1 MCNNFGGNLTD
12 FQRRPII
19 APNINF
25 WRQMIAAEEVEK
37 GEATVKLITG
47 RLSKPIPDVYLHR
60 AVKVRSCAIFFNVY
74 KCDNSG

>member
-1 MCNNFGGNLTD
+1 
-12 FQRRPII
+12 
-19 APNINF
+19 
-25 WRQMIAAEEVEK
+25 MIAAEEVEK